1 MTRLTALL
9 AASLTLGI
17 AGAHAQETG
26 LDVQANASP
35 LDWMTG
41 CWTHERYDQ
50 REVWSED
57 LGGLKFGYA
66 VNRDENGKVTFFED
80 LRIENRSG
88 SAVYIAS
95 PRGAAP
101 TEFVETERTG
111 LSITFENPDHDYPQ
125 KITYGANRVALVA
138 TISTID
144 DDRVQSWA
152 MYDCKEMGRE

>member
-26 LDVQANASP
+26 LDLQTNASP

-88 SAVYIAS
+88 I
-95 PRGAAP
+95 
-101 TEFVETERTG
+101 
-111 LSITFENPDHDYPQ
+111 EN
-125 KITYGANRVALVA
+125 R
-138 TISTID
+138 STID
-144 DDRVQSWA
+144 
-152 MYDCKEMGRE
+152 

>member
-1 MTRLTALL
+1 LV
-9 AASLTLGI
+9 TLGI
-17 AGAHAQETG
+17 TGAHAQDAG
-26 LDVQANASP
+26 LDLSPNADP

-57 LGGLKFGYA
+57 LGGLKFGYG
-66 VNRDENGKVTFFED
+66 VNRDANGKVTFFED
-80 LRIENRSG
+80 LRIENRPG
-88 SAVYIAS
+88 GAVYIAS
-95 PRGAAP
+95 PRGTAP

-125 KITYGANRVALVA
+125 KITYSGNRVSLVA

-152 MYDCKEMGRE
+152 MYDCAEMGRE